1 MAVCTCCYSMV
12 NENVVILYHWHV
24 SINKMD
30 TLAKERSQMAI
41 RLPSA
46 DDRTKY

>member
-1 MAVCTCCYSMV
+1 MAASTCCYSMV
-12 NENVVILYHWHV
+12 NENVIILNPWHV

-30 TLAKERSQMAI
+30 TLAKEGSQMAI
-41 RLPSA
+41 RLPSV